1 MLFAIDIGNTN
12 MVIGCIDGDK
22 ILFSERL
29 STDHSKTALE
39 YALEDHVL
47 QCQNS
52 GARSQERSQDL
63 HGQSGTGRR

>member
-29 STDHSKTALE
+29 STRMSWIFTTST
-39 YALEDHVL
+39 VPG
-47 QCQNS
+47 S
-52 GARSQERSQDL
+52 RERSL
-63 HGQSGTGRR
+63 PL

>member
-29 STDHSKTALE
+29 STDHLNTPLLSRMSWIFTAST
-39 YALEDHVL
+39 A
-47 QCQNS
+47 QAS
-52 GARSQERSQDL
+52 RERSL
-63 HGQSGTGRR
+63 PL

>member
-39 YALEDHVL
+39 YALAFKNVPG
-47 QCQNS
+47 S
-52 GARSQERSQDL
+52 RERSL
-63 HGQSGTGRR
+63 PL

>member
-29 STDHSKTALE
+29 STDQLSRMSWIFTAST
-39 YALEDHVL
+39 AQASRV
-47 QCQNS
+47 
-52 GARSQERSQDL
+52 RSL
-63 HGQSGTGRR
+63 PL

>member
-29 STDHSKTALE
+29 STDHFTTSTAPG
-39 YALEDHVL
+39 
-47 QCQNS
+47 S
-52 GARSQERSQDL
+52 RERSL
-63 HGQSGTGRR
+63 PL

>member
-29 STDHSKTALE
+29 STDHSPLTTARPRLNTPSPSRMFWIFTTST
-39 YALEDHVL
+39 APG
-47 QCQNS
+47 S
-52 GARSQERSQDL
+52 RERSL
-63 HGQSGTGRR
+63 PL